1 MDELTR
7 ISSATRAALVAVS
20 QGFCYFPGCRKPIL
34 VSLGG
39 RPEINIEIARI
50 RDADPDH
57 PRYVAG
63 LSDEDRDSPRNLL
76 LLCVPH
82 RRTIDR
88 EPKAHPAELLESWL
102 PSAEEALIELGP
114 VSTAGFEELLR
125 SAFWS
130 AKERINE
137 ALLRLEKTD
146 SEAAQLLRHLLD
158 GAYDQRSRYGVD
170 PEIVAIL
177 SRVTRTLDRLVEPEP
192 EPRRAP
198 RQHRVN
204 VGWQQAR

>member
-7 ISSATRAALVAVS
+7 ISPAARAALVAVS

-39 RPEINIEIARI
+39 RPEINIEIAHI
-50 RDADPDH
+50 RGADPDH

-63 LSDEDRDSPRNLL
+63 LTAEDRDSAGNLL

-82 RRTIDR
+82 HRTVDR
-88 EPKAHPAELLESWL
+88 EPKAHPPELLDSWL
-102 PSAEEALIELGP
+102 PSADDALDELGP
-114 VSTAGFEELLR
+114 MSPTRFEDLLR

-130 AKERINE
+130 AKEQINE

-146 SEAAQLLRHLLD
+146 TEAAQLLRHLLD

-177 SRVTRTLDRLVEPEP
+177 SRVTNALDRLVEPVP
-192 EPRRAP
+192 EPRREP
-198 RQHRVN
+198 RPHRVN
-204 VGWQQAR
+204 VGWQS

>member
-1 MDELTR
+1 MDESTR
-7 ISSATRAALVAVS
+7 ISPATRAALVAVS

-34 VSLGG
+34 ISLGG
-39 RPEINIEIARI
+39 RPEINIEIAQI
-50 RDADPDH
+50 RGADPDH

-63 LSDEDRDSPRNLL
+63 LSDEDRDSAGNLV

-82 RRTIDR
+82 RRTVDR
-88 EPKAHPAELLESWL
+88 DPQAHPAKLLESWL
-102 PSAEEALIELGP
+102 PPTEDALDELGP
-114 VSTAGFEELLR
+114 MSTARFEDLLR

-130 AKERINE
+130 AKEQVSD

-170 PEIVAIL
+170 PEIVSIL
-177 SRVTRTLDRLVEPEP
+177 SRVTSTLDRLVEPEP
-192 EPRRAP
+192 EPRRNP
-198 RQHRVN
+198 RPHRAN
-204 VGWQQAR
+204 VGWQSSS

>member
-7 ISSATRAALVAVS
+7 ISPATRAALVAVS

-39 RPEINIEIARI
+39 RPEINIEIAHI
-50 RDADPDH
+50 RGADPDH
-57 PRYVAG
+57 PRYAAG
-63 LSDEDRDSPRNLL
+63 LSDEDRDSPGNLL

-82 RRTIDR
+82 RRTVDR
-88 EPKAHPAELLESWL
+88 EPTAHPAELLESWL
-102 PSAEEALIELGP
+102 PAAEEALTELGP
-114 VSTAGFEELLR
+114 MSRARFEDLLR

-130 AKERINE
+130 AREQVSE

-146 SEAAQLLRHLLD
+146 AEAAELLRHLLD

-177 SRVTRTLDRLVEPEP
+177 SRVTCTLDKLVEPEP
-192 EPRRAP
+192 EPRRVP
-198 RQHRVN
+198 RPHRVN
-204 VGWQQAR
+204 VGWQQSR